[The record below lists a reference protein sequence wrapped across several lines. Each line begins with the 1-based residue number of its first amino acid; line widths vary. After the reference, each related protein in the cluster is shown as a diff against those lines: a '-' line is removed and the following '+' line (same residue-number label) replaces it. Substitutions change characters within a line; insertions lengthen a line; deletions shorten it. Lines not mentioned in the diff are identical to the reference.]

1 MCDFEGS
8 EDCVGGDF
16 VVVHSERSKK
26 ERLRE
31 LSVVAGTTITTS
43 SSFDYQDCKMGCD
56 HVSDNE
62 DELRLEE
69 EESSLSIIGSSK
81 RFKVPKKVDYFNDS
95 VKFSPS
101 LLLLFFNV

>member
-69 EESSLSIIGSSK
+69 ESSLSIIGSSK
-81 RFKVPKKVDYFNDS
+81 RFKVPKKVDYFNDC